1 MLPPD
6 QLGPLVE
13 RHKAAQALIATRTG
27 RKVESAWDQLGSWN
41 REDIERFMTK
51 VDPHITAAKRAAFV
65 LAVGFCARILQS
77 RPPALTVA
85 SIDATFNPES
95 GFTAT
100 WHALSEGRPFDE
112 ALTVGRSAAT
122 AQVDRFVASTARRT
136 GDHVATATRQ
146 RVAWKRVP
154 SASACPFC
162 VSASG
167 QTYKTS
173 ETADFGHDRCGCTAV
188 PVAL

>member
-6 QLGPLVE
+6 QVEALVG
-13 RHKAAQALIATRTG
+13 RHKAAQANIADRTG
-27 RKVESAWDQLGSWN
+27 RQIELAWDQLGSWN
-41 REDIERFMTK
+41 RRDIERFVEQTE
-51 VDPHITAAKRAAFV
+51 PHLSAAKKAALI
-65 LAVGFCARILQS
+65 LAVGFYARILQT

-85 SIDATFNPES
+85 SIDATYNPES
-95 GFTAT
+95 GFTAL

-112 ALTVGRSAAT
+112 ALVVGRSAAT

-146 RVAWKRVP
+146 QVAWKRIP